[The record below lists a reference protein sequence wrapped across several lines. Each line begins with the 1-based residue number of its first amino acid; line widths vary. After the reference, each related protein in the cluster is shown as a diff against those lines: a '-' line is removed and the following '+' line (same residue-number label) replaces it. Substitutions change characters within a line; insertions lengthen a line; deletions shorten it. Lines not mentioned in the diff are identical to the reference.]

1 MTSKPIIPMPR
12 DEDELDEPD
21 YPCPACRR
29 SFASFASLDDHL
41 AEHEGLK
48 QCKNCG
54 QTIRGPYH
62 RC

>member
-1 MTSKPIIPMPR
+1 MPR